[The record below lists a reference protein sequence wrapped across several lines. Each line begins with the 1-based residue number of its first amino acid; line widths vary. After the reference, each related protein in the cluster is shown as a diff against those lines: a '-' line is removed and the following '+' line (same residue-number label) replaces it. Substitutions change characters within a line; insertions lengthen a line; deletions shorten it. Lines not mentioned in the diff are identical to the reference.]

1 MTTTIPSQ
9 SSAADGSSRPRRTDR
24 IALWGGIVFSLLF
37 TGLIWLT
44 GERLNAIP
52 LLPDQGAAWYYWK
65 LPNPT
70 FWTHATAWGLYL
82 LHQVS
87 LWSLIGYAQTRVK
100 KYVAGLHKVNLAA
113 LGVNVFFI
121 ILHLVQ
127 TQVWFDGLAQDVSIF
142 SSQGSV
148 IVMLVWILL
157 MENSRRGLF
166 FGKRVPF
173 SQRVIS
179 FARKYHGYVFS
190 WAIVYTFWFHPMVNT
205 SGHLIGFFYMFLL
218 LLQGSLFFT
227 RIHINKWWTLVQEVT
242 VLVHG
247 ALVAVM
253 QGNGIWPMFAFGFGG
268 MLIVTQMHGL
278 GLPRWSKWGIV
289 AIFVGSVAWVYS
301 GRGLAQL
308 NEIIRIPA
316 IEYLAVFALAGLIWL
331 GLWLA
336 ESAHARLAPSQVLP
350 EKQDS

>member
-1 MTTTIPSQ
+1 MTIATLSQ
-9 SSAADGSSRPRRTDR
+9 PTVTDAPPKPRRADL
-24 IALWGGIVFSLLF
+24 IALWSGILFSLLF

-44 GERLNAIP
+44 GERLNTVP

-65 LPNPT
+65 LPDPT
-70 FWTHATAWGLYL
+70 FWTHATAWGFYL
-82 LHQVS
+82 LHQVA
-87 LWSLIGYAQTRVK
+87 LWGLIWYAQTRVK
-100 KYVAGLHKVNLAA
+100 KYVAGLHTVNLVA
-113 LGVNVFFI
+113 LGVNAFFI
-121 ILHLVQ
+121 VLHLVQ
-127 TQVWFDGLAQDVSIF
+127 SQIWYDGLAQDTSVF

-190 WAIVYTFWFHPMVNT
+190 WAIIYTFWFHPMVNT

-218 LLQGSLFFT
+218 MLQGSLFFT
-227 RIHINKWWTLVQEVT
+227 RIHINKWWTVMQEVT
-242 VLVHG
+242 VLIHG

-253 QGNGIWPMFAFGFGG
+253 QGNGIWPMFAFGFAGLLV
-268 MLIVTQMHGL
+268 MTQMHGL

-289 AIFVGSVAWVYS
+289 ALFVVSVIWVYS
-301 GRGLAQL
+301 DRGLAQL

-316 IEYLAVFALAGLIWL
+316 IEYLAVFVLAGLIWL

-336 ESAHARLAPSQVLP
+336 GIVRARLIPSTVASEAPNL
-350 EKQDS
+350 

>member
-1 MTTTIPSQ
+1 MTTVALHQ
-9 SSAADGSSRPRRTDR
+9 STAKKEPKPRRSDL

-37 TGLIWLT
+37 TGLIWVT

-65 LPNPT
+65 LPSPT
-70 FWTHATAWGLYL
+70 FWTRATAWGFYL
-82 LHQVS
+82 LHQVA
-87 LWSLIGYAQTRVK
+87 LWGLIWYAQTRVK
-100 KYVAGLHKVNLAA
+100 KYIAGLHKVNLVA
-113 LGVNVFFI
+113 LGVNAFFI
-121 ILHLVQ
+121 VLHLLQ
-127 TQVWFDGLAQDVSIF
+127 TQVWYDGLAQDTSIF

-173 SQRVIS
+173 SKRVIS

-218 LLQGSLFFT
+218 MLQGSLFFT
-227 RIHINKWWTLVQEVT
+227 RIHVNKWWTVVQEVT

-253 QGNGIWPMFAFGFGG
+253 QGNGIWPMFAFGFAG
-268 MLIVTQMHGL
+268 LLVITQMHGL

-289 AIFVGSVAWVYS
+289 ALFVGSALWVYS
-301 GRGLAQL
+301 DRGLAQL
-308 NEIIRIPA
+308 NEIIRIPV
-316 IEYLAVFALAGLIWL
+316 IEYLAVFVLAGLIWL

-336 ESAHARLAPSQVLP
+336 GIVRERLVPSTVSSGF
-350 EKQDS
+350 DI